1 MKTKGYS
8 IWLIP
13 QDDTFKKLSKLING
27 LSGKYSSP
35 IFDPHVTLIGG
46 IIGSQDEVI
55 RKTRKLASKVNFYTI
70 ELNKVGFL
78 DSYLKS
84 LFLKA
89 KPDKEVLKANRWA
102 KKIFNMKNSE
112 KYLPHL
118 SLMYGDFSENIKKE
132 IIKNYL
138 TDNFKLNFVVDKIHL
153 YQTDGEVE
161 DWKKVAEFE
170 LTVSH

>member
-27 LSGKYSSP
+27 LSRKYSSP

-55 RKTRKLASKVNFYTI
+55 KKTKKLASKVNPYAI

-78 DSYLKS
+78 DNYLKS
-84 LFLKA
+84 LFWKA
-89 KPDKEVLKANRWA
+89 KQDKEVLRANKWA

-118 SLMYGDFSENIKKE
+118 SLIYGDFSENIKKE
-132 IIKNYL
+132 IIKNYQL
-138 TDNFKLNFVVDKIHL
+138 DNFKLNFVADKIHL
-153 YQTDGEVE
+153 YNTNGEIK
-161 DWKKVAEFE
+161 DWEKVGEFE